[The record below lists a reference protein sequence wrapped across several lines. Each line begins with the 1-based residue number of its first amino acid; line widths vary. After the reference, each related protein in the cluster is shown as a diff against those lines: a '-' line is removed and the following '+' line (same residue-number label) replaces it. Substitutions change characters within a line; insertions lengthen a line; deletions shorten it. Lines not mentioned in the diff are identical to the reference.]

1 MKHLKQSLAV
11 LAIAAIFA
19 GPAQAQIPVTD
30 AASIAQDVMAHAEN
44 IAKWVSQLQEMKNQL
59 DQAKQ
64 LYNSLNGARGM
75 ASLLNNPA
83 AREYLPADAQ
93 QIYSLATTNG
103 GSFAGLSGSVKT
115 LKQAGAILKS
125 VDMKNTQSAGMVDRA
140 QTQIATMQATAEAAY
155 RQAGER
161 FSQLQT
167 LVESVDAA
175 SDPKAAADL
184 QNRIAAEQSMLQ
196 NEMLKLSMLRQLQ
209 DAQEKQ
215 LAQQKRERA
224 ATKGGGTPVMVSA
237 GS

>member
-1 MKHLKQSLAV
+1 MKHLKQSLAA

-44 IAKWVSQLQEMKNQL
+44 IAKWVSQLQEMKAQL

-83 AREYLPADAQ
+83 AREYLPAEAQ
-93 QIYSLATTNG
+93 QIYSLATTGNAAF
-103 GSFAGLSGSVKT
+103 SSLSGSVKA

-125 VDMKNTQSAGMVDRA
+125 TDMTNPRTAAMVDQA
-140 QTQIATMQATAEAAY
+140 QNQIATMQATAEAAFK
-155 RQAGER
+155 QAGDR
-161 FSQLQT
+161 FQQLQT
-167 LVESVDAA
+167 LVESVDSA

-209 DAQEKQ
+209 DAQERA

-237 GS
+237 GG